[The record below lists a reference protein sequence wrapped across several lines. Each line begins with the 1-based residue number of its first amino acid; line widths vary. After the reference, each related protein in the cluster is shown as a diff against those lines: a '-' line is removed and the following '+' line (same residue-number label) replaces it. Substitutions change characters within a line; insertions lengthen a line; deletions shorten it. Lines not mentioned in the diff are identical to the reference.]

1 MLVIDTNVL
10 ISAVIFP
17 KNELGMIIG
26 KALEIHDFALSE
38 ATFTELREVLNR
50 EKFDRYLG
58 KHTRSNFLEKT
69 AAKAH
74 WVEID
79 YISPVQDCRD
89 EKDNKFLEVALAA
102 KAEFLITG
110 DLDLLVLD
118 PYCGIRILT
127 AAAFAALLGIEP
139 TN

>member
-17 KNELGMIIG
+17 KNQLGQIIR
-26 KALEIHDFALSE
+26 KALELHCFALSE
-38 ATFTELREVLNR
+38 TTFAELQQVLNR

-58 KHTRSNFLEKT
+58 KHTRLNFLEKT

-74 WVEID
+74 WIEID
-79 YISPVQDCRD
+79 CIAPVQDCRD
-89 EKDNKFLEVALAA
+89 EKDNKFLELALAS
-102 KAEFLITG
+102 KADFLITG

-127 AAAFAALLGIEP
+127 ATAFGALIEI
-139 TN
+139 

>member
-1 MLVIDTNVL
+1 MLVIDTNIF

-17 KNELGMIIG
+17 KNQLGKIIR
-26 KALEIHDFALSE
+26 KALDFHSFALSE
-38 ATFTELREVLNR
+38 ATFAELQEVLNR

-58 KHTRSNFLEKT
+58 RHTRLNFLEKT

-74 WVEID
+74 WIEMDCIA
-79 YISPVQDCRD
+79 PVRDCRD
-89 EKDNKFLEVALAA
+89 AKDNKFLELALAS

-127 AAAFAALLGIEP
+127 AAAFGTLMES
-139 TN
+139 

>member
-10 ISAVIFP
+10 ISAVLFP

-26 KALEIHDFALSE
+26 RALEIHEFALSE
-38 ATFTELREVLNR
+38 ATFAELQEVLNR

-58 KHTRSNFLEKT
+58 KDTRLNFLEKT

-79 YISPVQDCRD
+79 YIASVQDCRD
-89 EKDNKFLEVALAA
+89 EKDNKFLELALAS
-102 KAEFLITG
+102 KAECLITG

-127 AAAFAALLGIEP
+127 AADFAALIEIEP
-139 TN
+139 NN